1 MKNNNIYNR
10 IVKLIINSLEI
21 ESLFKLK
28 YMNKIGIMV
37 TWGKYLW
44 GIY

>member
-1 MKNNNIYNR
+1 MFDKPT
-10 IVKLIINSLEI
+10 EI

-28 YMNKIGIMV
+28 YINKIGIMV
-37 TWGKYLW
+37 IWGKYLW